1 LPLKLTCI
9 IKLCVSIGK
18 PDTIQT
24 LQQATEKP
32 KVYKWYN
39 LFSDGRTS
47 TEDDKRADRPTI
59 IRDTIVK
66 SVDSLVNEDRRV
78 TIHDISDRLGVGRS
92 TSNIILKEK
101 LDVNKLCAGFYRMM
115 TR

>member
-1 LPLKLTCI
+1 M
-9 IKLCVSIGK
+9 
-18 PDTIQT
+18 
-24 LQQATEKP
+24 
-32 KVYKWYN
+32 YKWYN